1 MANALNVKPT
11 RMELQKLKSHLAI
24 ARRGHKLLKDKQ
36 DELMR
41 QFIEKIKQNNKLRQE
56 VEASLEEALKNFVLA
71 SSVMKGAYLDE
82 LLAIPSQSVKVDI
95 HKENIMSVE
104 VPKMTFQSAEDAED
118 AEESHLALSYLNTSS
133 EWDEAVQTLNQIMK
147 PLLEL
152 SELEK
157 TCQLMAD
164 DIESTRRRVN
174 ALEYRVIPDTQE
186 TIAFIESKLEESE
199 RSTKTRMIKIKDMN
213 H

>member
-104 VPKMTFQSAEDAED
+104 VPKMTFQAAEG
-118 AEESHLALSYLNTSS
+118 AEESRLALSYLNTSS

>member
-104 VPKMTFQSAEDAED
+104 VPKMTFQA

>member
-11 RMELQKLKSHLAI
+11 RMELQKLKNHLAI

-104 VPKMTFQSAEDAED
+104 VPKMTFQAAED

>member
-1 MANALNVKPT
+1 M
-11 RMELQKLKSHLAI
+11 
-24 ARRGHKLLKDKQ
+24 
-36 DELMR
+36 
-41 QFIEKIKQNNKLRQE
+41 KQNNKLRQE

-104 VPKMTFQSAEDAED
+104 VPKMTFQAAED
-118 AEESHLALSYLNTSS
+118 AEEFHLALSYLNTSS

>member
-1 MANALNVKPT
+1 
-11 RMELQKLKSHLAI
+11 
-24 ARRGHKLLKDKQ
+24 
-36 DELMR
+36 
-41 QFIEKIKQNNKLRQE
+41 
-56 VEASLEEALKNFVLA
+56 
-71 SSVMKGAYLDE
+71 
-82 LLAIPSQSVKVDI
+82 
-95 HKENIMSVE
+95 
-104 VPKMTFQSAEDAED
+104 
-118 AEESHLALSYLNTSS
+118 
-133 EWDEAVQTLNQIMK
+133 MK